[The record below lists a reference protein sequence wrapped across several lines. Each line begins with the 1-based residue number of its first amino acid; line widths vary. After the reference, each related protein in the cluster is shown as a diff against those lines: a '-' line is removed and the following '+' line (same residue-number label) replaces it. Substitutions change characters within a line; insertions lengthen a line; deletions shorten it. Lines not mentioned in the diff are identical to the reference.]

1 MKINT
6 NKNVEIVMHFG
17 ELKIYVD
24 GQLVDERKIQNNAM
38 YALGSL
44 VRVLKREGVII
55 D

>member
-17 ELKIYVD
+17 EMRIYVD
-24 GQLVDERKIQNNAM
+24 GELVDETKVQNNAA
-38 YALGSL
+38 YALGAMVGTL
-44 VRVLKREGVII
+44 RKEGVIL